1 MAIQSLGVRV
11 GLTHLAGLFRL
22 ACDKSI
28 PELFKVQ
35 NANIANNAKKADKGI
50 NAGIFDWEVFITGLI
65 MLVLT
70 G

>member
-1 MAIQSLGVRV
+1 
-11 GLTHLAGLFRL
+11 
-22 ACDKSI
+22 
-28 PELFKVQ
+28 VQ

-50 NAGIFDWEVFITGLI
+50 KEEIPDGGVFITSLI